1 MAEKT
6 IEEIV
11 KESLDN
17 VRALADTQTVV
28 GQPISIMNGVTVIPV
43 SRVSVGLGLGG
54 SSFGKQSNHGAGGG
68 SGVTITPVA
77 FLIIK
82 ENGETKIL
90 NLGEGVNYQN
100 PTITGI
106 VGDIDTA
113 LDKTPEVIGKVK
125 ALFSKNKS
133 EESKP
138 E

>member
-11 KESLDN
+11 KETLDN
-17 VRALADTQTVV
+17 VRSLADTQTVI
-28 GQPISIMNGVTVIPV
+28 GQPISIMNGTTVIPV

-77 FLIIK
+77 FLVIRD
-82 ENGETKIL
+82 NGETKIL
-90 NLGEGVNYQN
+90 NLGDGVNYQN

-106 VGDIDTA
+106 VNDIDTA
-113 LDKTPEVIGKVK
+113 LDKTPEVISKVK
-125 ALFSKNKS
+125 SIFTKNKS
-133 EESKP
+133 NEGKEE
-138 E
+138 